1 MYMRISK
8 RRSLRRSIRNKSRK
22 IRHNKT
28 KRVGGKRRRV
38 SGGAKR
44 GGATPTHHFSKK
56 ELVSPTQAF
65 TLPSFTGKSIKFE
78 GEKHNILSDAD
89 SKNYFIALTE
99 KNGEEVYP
107 KLKTIKRLNKQERTR
122 SKRK

>member
-1 MYMRISK
+1 MHMRISK

-38 SGGAKR
+38 SGGA
-44 GGATPTHHFSKK
+44 TPTHHFSKK
-56 ELVSPTQAF
+56 EVISPTHA
-65 TLPSFTGKSIKFE
+65 LSDPSFTGKSIKFE
-78 GEKHNILSDAD
+78 GKTHNILSDID